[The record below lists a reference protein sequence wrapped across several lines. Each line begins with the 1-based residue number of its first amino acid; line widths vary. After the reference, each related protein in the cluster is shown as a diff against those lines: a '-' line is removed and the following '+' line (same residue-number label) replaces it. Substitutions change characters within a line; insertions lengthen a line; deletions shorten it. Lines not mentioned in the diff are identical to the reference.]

1 MFLFGTLLLSDFIT
15 DICLVVDTET
25 SLAEEKKD
33 ERQRLCATIRFSIP
47 LSQMWH
53 ISDVIRQMSH
63 LMQSHPGKWRG
74 SWGMVWSR

>member
-33 ERQRLCATIRFSIP
+33 ERQRLCATIRFSI
-47 LSQMWH
+47 SFKCG
-53 ISDVIRQMSH
+53 IF
-63 LMQSHPGKWRG
+63 
-74 SWGMVWSR
+74 